1 MLSKIIRNFVAKMVA
16 GRTDDGI
23 MITLPDPKKV
33 DFQTA
38 MLEDLL
44 MRNGIDPQLIKTED
58 ELKNIINQIEAVNKQ
73 RLQQAESG
81 IRNTESAKVFN
92 IEGQQLDPNKPIMGG
107 TQTGKE
113 LSPELSDRLRGTNTE
128 RIKQK
133 IADKKV
139 RTEEDIKADLE
150 AENKKSLESL
160 KQKMAKEKA
169 RTQRISG
176 NLRSDNMNRTEIGKP
191 KLDEDEYDYYRE
203 ILGED
208 AEYDYYPVKGDETKE
223 FLEAMVKEQQDEINY
238 MKRLYDKGALDPED
252 MATGGRVG
260 LKAGMS
266 RRAFLA
272 LMGGVG
278 AGIGATKTGLLKLFG
293 KGAGKQVTK
302 EMVKTPPVPGKPEW
316 FDSLVNKVI
325 TQGDDVTKK
334 LSTKERQDVHKLQI
348 DEMDDVTVYRNLDDG
363 EIRVSYDSPNNM
375 GEQPVDLV
383 FKPGKGQ
390 TDEVTGKVADE
401 FYAVEV
407 EPRGVRTGPDD
418 FDIEFDGENLASSV
432 DELISDTS
440 KLKQVATDKKP
451 TMKEFVESK
460 NKKDKTRAINE
471 DQAEQA
477 EYLETKYGPGPEGPE
492 DFASGGIARM
502 LGE

>member
-38 MLEDLL
+38 MLEDVL

-58 ELKNIINQIEAVNKQ
+58 ELKNILNQIEAVNKQ

-81 IRNTESAKVFN
+81 IRNTESAKVFDL
-92 IEGQQLDPNKPIMGG
+92 EGQQIPPESRIMGG
-107 TQTGKE
+107 KAVETEAEIAARLEKENKDSVQKILDRKNREDVYGLEDYDTTNMSDLKKE
-113 LSPELSDRLRGTNTE
+113 LIRTETKLGNLNPDSPDFRERAKPLVDKIEAIQKKMKGGETPSSTLDQQIKNEYDKAVKEGKFKNIRLKDGR
-128 RIKQK
+128 RIKS
-133 IADKKV
+133 
-139 RTEEDIKADLE
+139 EDDFREYIDELNE
-150 AENKKSLESL
+150 
-160 KQKMAKEKA
+160 
-169 RTQRISG
+169 
-176 NLRSDNMNRTEIGKP
+176 DN
-191 KLDEDEYDYYRE
+191 DFD
-203 ILGED
+203 
-208 AEYDYYPVKGDETKE
+208 
-223 FLEAMVKEQQDEINY
+223 F
-238 MKRLYDKGALDPED
+238 
-252 MATGGRVG
+252 ATGGRVG

-272 LMGGVG
+272 LMGSAG
-278 AGIGATKTGLLKLFG
+278 AGIGAAKTGLLKLFG
-293 KGAGKQVTK
+293 KEGTK

-316 FDSLVNKVI
+316 FDNLVNKVI
-325 TQGDDVTKK
+325 IQGDDVTKK
-334 LSTKERQDVHKLQI
+334 FATKERQDVHKLQI

-407 EPRGVRTGPDD
+407 EPRGIRTGPDD

-432 DELISDTS
+432 DELVSDTS

-451 TMKEFVESK
+451 TMKEFIESK

-471 DQAEQA
+471 DQVEQA